1 MKTLLINLSVLVVLF
16 ISGCATSSVPT
27 PNVISYND
35 TDLNL
40 PKSAVKYKKAC
51 DLNDGKACF
60 ELSRFYHK
68 NIGVK
73 QNELDAFQERKY
85 LKKSCDLNYGL
96 GCFTLGAIYLSQSP
110 ISEQEFLDGKKYFKK
125 ACDLNYSMGCY
136 FYKNTFRK

>member
-1 MKTLLINLSVLVVLF
+1 MKKLVVGLTTIF
-16 ISGCATSSVPT
+16 MLLVSGCATSSAPT
-27 PNVISYND
+27 PNVSSHNE
-35 TDLNL
+35 THTKL
-40 PKSAVKYKKAC
+40 PKDAVKYKKAC

-73 QNELDAFQERKY
+73 QNALDALQERKY

-96 GCFTLGAIYLSQSP
+96 GCFTLGATYLSKSP
-110 ISEQEFLDGKKYFKK
+110 ISEQEFLEGKKYFKK

-136 FYKNTFRK
+136 FYKNTFKK